1 MVRPS
6 LARIVLTVLR
16 RSLKSRLP
24 AKSSLEAAVLSSGE
38 ENMNV
43 DLPQI
48 SPTQVEPGKTKETL
62 PVPRPLPQSS
72 HSVVAQGNGDETSPA
87 PSIFGPGG
95 TYSIASLKA
104 AAEHQA
110 KYFAVAESNI
120 FAATKSTSRIPEALR
135 QLGR

>member
-1 MVRPS
+1 
-6 LARIVLTVLR
+6 LARIVLIALQG
-16 RSLKSRLP
+16 SSKSQLP
-24 AKSSLEAAVLSSGE
+24 AKSSPEADVLSSGE

-48 SPTQVEPGKTKETL
+48 SQTQVEPGKTKETTL
-62 PVPRPLPQSS
+62 VPRPLPQSPLP
-72 HSVVAQGNGDETSPA
+72 VLAQGNGDESSSA
-87 PSIFGPGG
+87 LSVFGPGG

-120 FAATKSTSRIPEALR
+120 LAAKSASRIPEVLR